1 MNLITRTK
9 NSQNSQYTHLRA
21 AAEFCLF
28 SSSNIIISSFS
39 FSSFPSPFSSDLSTA
54 ISACT
59 LVSGNPDLKSL
70 LWKNQTGCKIG
81 KIHGKWLLRQTI
93 FYLKILETFNGLH
106 LHFSLSH
113 ILEYLLYRDRGL
125 LLCSKVFW
133 QSSRGSDFKQVV

>member
-39 FSSFPSPFSSDLSTA
+39 FFSFPSPFCSNLSTA
-54 ISACT
+54 ISACP

-70 LWKNQTGCKIG
+70 LWKNQRVAKLAKYTVSDFYG
-81 KIHGKWLLRQTI
+81 KQCLNKKR
-93 FYLKILETFNGLH
+93 LETFNGLH

-113 ILEYLLYRDRGL
+113 ILEYLFYRDSGL
-125 LLCSKVFW
+125 LLCSKVF
-133 QSSRGSDFKQVV
+133 